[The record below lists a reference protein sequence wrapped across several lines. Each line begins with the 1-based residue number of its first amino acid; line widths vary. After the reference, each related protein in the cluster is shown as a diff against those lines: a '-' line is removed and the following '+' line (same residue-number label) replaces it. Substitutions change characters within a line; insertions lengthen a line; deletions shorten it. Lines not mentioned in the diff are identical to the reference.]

1 MSEELAGC
9 HTSPHGSHAHF
20 VVEVMIIAPLMLFK
34 PIAMI
39 VRLKTMRIVLGAVV
53 YFLSVMVAGFALG
66 MVREFIFVP
75 AVGRGMGEPLEAPF
89 MLAAIAISAWIATG
103 WCQVPTGARHRLAMG
118 VLSLALVLAAELGLS
133 PFVRGCVKAWFDS
146 FTPLTL
152 ALALVL
158 WAAHAAMPALVRH

>member
-1 MSEELAGC
+1 MP
-9 HTSPHGSHAHF
+9 TPHGSHAHF
-20 VVEVMIIAPLMLFK
+20 VVEVFIIAPLMLLER
-34 PIAMI
+34 IAMI
-39 VRLKTMRIVLGAVV
+39 VWLKTMRIVLSAVV

-89 MLAAIAISAWIATG
+89 MLTAIAMSAWIATG
-103 WCQVPTGARHRLAMG
+103 WCKVPPGVRYRLAMG

-133 PFVRGCVKAWFDS
+133 PFVRGSVKAWFDS

-158 WAAHAAMPALVRH
+158 WAAHAAMPALVRR